1 MEHVRKCFDDRGI
14 IMKSRKCTIAL
25 FAIYLL
31 LTTLLTFMVAA
42 YSYAAGTLT
51 LDQAID
57 QALKD
62 NPGLKAAD
70 AQVEVSDAGVLRSVS
85 GFLPR
90 VTVSET
96 WSRTDSPLMA
106 LGTKLNQE
114 LITPAA
120 CPESSLVR
128 TL

>member
-1 MEHVRKCFDDRGI
+1 MEHVRKCFDDQGI
-14 IMKSRKCTIAL
+14 ITKSRKCKIAL
-25 FAIYLL
+25 FVTYLL
-31 LTTLLTFMVAA
+31 LTMLLTFMVAA